1 MTSREKANEV
11 SGAGRSETNVHQR
24 CAGGGRPEQFCR
36 AGAMGQTSCH
46 LCRGCF
52 VISLAFPV
60 VPGLSKDTR
69 SFPKL
74 WGVLDVAIAFV
85 LVILAFAI
93 ITLAGGNV
101 DKPAENRS
109 YRAYRILRHG
119 ILAMLVVF
127 FVFGDRIVWINCLTG
142 FAWRTWLLLYGL
154 PAWLTAF
161 RPAANSSGFTAK

>member
-1 MTSREKANEV
+1 MS
-11 SGAGRSETNVHQR
+11 
-24 CAGGGRPEQFCR
+24 P
-36 AGAMGQTSCH
+36 
-46 LCRGCF
+46 
-52 VISLAFPV
+52 
-60 VPGLSKDTR
+60 
-69 SFPKL
+69 
-74 WGVLDVAIAFV
+74 IAFV

-101 DKPAENRS
+101 DKQAEKRS
-109 YRAYRILRHG
+109 YRAYRILTHG

>member
-1 MTSREKANEV
+1 MNNSAV
-11 SGAGRSETNVHQR
+11 LALW
-24 CAGGGRPEQFCR
+24 GRPLATF
-36 AGAMGQTSCH
+36 AGVV
-46 LCRGCF
+46 F

-60 VPGLSKDTR
+60 VAGLSKDTG
-69 SFPKL
+69 SFAKL

-101 DKPAENRS
+101 DKQAENRS
-109 YRAYRILRHG
+109 YRAYRILTHG

>member
-1 MTSREKANEV
+1 MTLREKANEV

-24 CAGGGRPEQFCR
+24 CGGVLNNSAVLALWGRPLATF
-36 AGAMGQTSCH
+36 AGVV
-46 LCRGCF
+46 F

-60 VPGLSKDTR
+60 VGGLSKDTR

-109 YRAYRILRHG
+109 YPRVSNPDARDTGDACRVLCLWGSHRLDQLSDGLRV
-119 ILAMLVVF
+119 ADFVV
-127 FVFGDRIVWINCLTG
+127 
-142 FAWRTWLLLYGL
+142 
-154 PAWLTAF
+154 
-161 RPAANSSGFTAK
+161 RPACVAHRVQTCG

>member
-1 MTSREKANEV
+1 MNTSAV
-11 SGAGRSETNVHQR
+11 LALW
-24 CAGGGRPEQFCR
+24 GRPLATF
-36 AGAMGQTSCH
+36 AGVV
-46 LCRGCF
+46 F

-60 VPGLSKDTR
+60 VAGLSKDTG

-93 ITLAGGNV
+93 ITLAGRNV
-101 DKPAENRS
+101 DKQAENRS
-109 YRAYRILRHG
+109 YRAYRILTHG